1 MNNKIFYKIAS
12 IIDWIL
18 FKILFFPKIEGKKNI
33 PKNGSFV
40 LVSNHTRWL
49 DPVML
54 VAVIRRDL
62 HFLAKKEL
70 FDGSLRWFMK
80 GMGCIPVD
88 RKIKDKNSM
97 FFAIE
102 TLKKGNAVA
111 VFPEGT
117 INRSDDLTL
126 PFKMG
131 AVAMAY
137 KTNSLIVPC
146 VITGKYKLFG
156 GIKVKIL
163 KPISVGDNLLKEN
176 DKLRDIINTEL
187 DKEKRKIKKDR
198 NIGYS
203 IVKPILGFIYKLYYN
218 PKIIGKENI
227 PKKGSIVIVGNHKH
241 IMDQNNIIISTKRIV
256 HYMAK
261 KEYFDGPFEWF
272 FRMTGCIPVNRSIK
286 DNRASKSALKVLN
299 NGWALGLF
307 PEGTRNKTKEFLLP
321 FKYGAVSMAKKT
333 DSLIVPFGITGD
345 YKFRSKNLTI
355 RIGKPYRVTGDLISE
370 NKKLEKVIGDLMRE
384 NLKK

>member
-1 MNNKIFYKIAS
+1 MNNRLFYKI
-12 IIDWIL
+12 IRFIDWIL
-18 FKILFFPKIEGKKNI
+18 FKILFLPKVEGRENI
-33 PKNGSFV
+33 PKDGSFV
-40 LVSNHTRWL
+40 LISNHTKWL

-54 VAVIRRDL
+54 VAVIKRDL

-70 FDGSLRWFMK
+70 FEGPLRGLMK

-97 FFAIE
+97 SLAVE
-102 TLKKGNAVA
+102 NLKRGNVVA
-111 VFPEGT
+111 LFPEGT

-146 VITGKYKLFG
+146 IITGKYKLFG
-156 GIKVKIL
+156 GIKLKIL
-163 KPISVGDNLLKEN
+163 KPISVNDDLLKEN
-176 DKLRDIINTEL
+176 DRLRDIVNTEL
-187 DKEKRKIKKDR
+187 DKDKKKIKKDR
-198 NIGYS
+198 NLAYS
-203 IVKPILGFIYKLYYN
+203 FVKPILGTIYRLYYN
-218 PKIIGKENI
+218 PKIIGKGNI

-261 KEYFDGPFEWF
+261 KEYFDGPFSWF
-272 FRMTGCIPVNRSIK
+272 FKMTGCIPVNRSIK
-286 DNRASKSALKVLN
+286 DVRASGKALNVLN

-355 RIGKPYRVTGDLISE
+355 RIGKPYKVTGDLISE
-370 NKKLEKVIGDLMRE
+370 NKKLEKVIRDLMRE